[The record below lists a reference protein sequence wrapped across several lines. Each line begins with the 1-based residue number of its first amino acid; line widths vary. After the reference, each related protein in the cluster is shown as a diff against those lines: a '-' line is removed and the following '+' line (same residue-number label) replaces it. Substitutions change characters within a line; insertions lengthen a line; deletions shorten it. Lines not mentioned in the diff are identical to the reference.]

1 LKLSIQALIIT
12 LTVILATPTY
22 AQDNGKFDISGTVLD
37 SGTGEGVYMAS
48 AVIKELGLWAL
59 TDDKGAFEIKGVPSG
74 KFTFEFSL
82 LGYETVSQTYEIKK
96 DIRTLKIKMS
106 QSSLTLDEVV
116 VTAKEGGEITSSS
129 KISQQTIEHVQPS
142 SLKDVMQLL
151 PGSITENPTLTSMNS
166 ISIRD
171 IGENSAN
178 AIGTALVVDGA
189 SMNNDANLQVMSSGK
204 TINDSEA
211 NAVSS
216 AGGGVDTRQI
226 STDNIESVEV
236 IRGIPS
242 VVYGDMTSGAV
253 VVKTKAGVTP
263 WEIRLKTD
271 PHLKQVS
278 AGKGFSVG
286 EKGGALNFEADYA
299 YAYNDIRTPSSAY
312 QRVNFQAGYSNF
324 FAKKVQFNAK
334 IHANWSNATNA
345 SDPDLHLDEIAQQ
358 KDKSIRLNINGRW
371 IISKPWITNIEYMAS
386 GSITDQYS
394 RDRSYQ
400 GSAGYT
406 PTTTEISNHEGI
418 GFYTLPQYYSDVEIF
433 GRPINGQARI
443 TANLFGQYGI
453 IKNKALIGAEW
464 KADGNTG
471 SGKQFDPQCTPYP
484 SAATAYRNRSYSDIP
499 FLHHITAYIE
509 DNITIPLGST
519 SLELQ
524 AGARFNH
531 ITANGLNTSAFDR
544 IEPRTNA
551 RYTIVKKQNGLRELS
566 VRGGWGLNYKM
577 PSMIYLYPENAYKD
591 MVSFNYTDFDASGYG
606 MNIITTKVVETLN
619 NSLKPQRSRNIEA
632 GIEFDTKPVKGSLVY
647 YNEKMTDGYGFVTE
661 FLPMVYNRYGYEWKN
676 DSRSAVRR
684 VDEFYQSGLQFN
696 YTGNKLCTT
705 DGRTV
710 PSISDTTFISY
721 NRPVNGIDNDK
732 WGVEFTLDFARI
744 KPLNTTISVSGA
756 YMSIRSR
763 NTQYDYQ
770 HYSGSAGG
778 RTYQYVGIYGGSS
791 KSSNGSQKERF
802 STNVRFITHIPKI
815 GMVVTLTAQMVFL
828 DRTRYL
834 SDFRGESLPYYYDDL
849 GNRITGDAAINDTE
863 HTKYINPM
871 MVMDR
876 SGRLTTFTREME
888 TDPSYRDLIIT
899 TNTPTY
905 YISQSY
911 PFYGMLNLRLTKEI
925 KKIAT
930 ISFYAN
936 NFLNLRGR
944 VENSVTHYPT
954 DKNTPIYFGA
964 EVKLT
969 IK

>member
-1 LKLSIQALIIT
+1 LKYLFSTFLLI
-12 LTVILATPTY
+12 LTVILAPQTY
-22 AQDNGKFDISGTVLD
+22 AQDNGKFSISGTITD
-37 SGTGEGVYMAS
+37 SATGEGVYMAT
-48 AVIKELGLWAL
+48 AVVKELGLWAL
-59 TDDKGAFEIKGVPSG
+59 TDDKGAFEIKGVPAG

-82 LGYETVSQTYEIKK
+82 LGYETVSQTFEVRK

-106 QSSLTLDEVV
+106 ESSLTLEEVV

-204 TINDSEA
+204 TINESEA
-211 NAVSS
+211 NAASS

-278 AGKGFSVG
+278 AGKGFAAG

-312 QRVNFQAGYSNF
+312 QRVNFQVGYSNF

-334 IHANWSNATNA
+334 IHANWSNATNS

-371 IISKPWITNIEYMAS
+371 IINKPWITNIEYMAS

-406 PTTTEISNHEGI
+406 PTTTEISNNEGI

-443 TANLFGQYGI
+443 TANLMGQYGSV
-453 IKNKALIGAEW
+453 KNKALIGAEW

-471 SGKQFDPQCTPYP
+471 AGKIFDPQRTPYP
-484 SAATAYRNRSYSDIP
+484 SASTAYRNRSYSDIP
-499 FLHHITAYIE
+499 FLHHLTAYVE
-509 DNITIPLGST
+509 DNITLPLGKT

-524 AGARFNH
+524 AGARFNC
-531 ITANGLNTSAFDR
+531 IMANGLNTDAFYR

-551 RYTIVKKQNGLRELS
+551 RYTIVKRDKGLREFS
-566 VRGGWGLNYKM
+566 VRGGWGLNYKI

-606 MNIITTKVVETLN
+606 MNLITTKAVETIN
-619 NSLKPQRSRNIEA
+619 DALKPQRSRNIEA
-632 GIEFDTKPVKGSLVY
+632 GIDFDTKPVKGSVVY
-647 YNEKMTDGYGFVTE
+647 YNEKMTDGYGFVTQY
-661 FLPMVYNRYGYEWKN
+661 LPMVYNRYGYQWKD
-676 DSRSAVRR
+676 DSHSAVKRL
-684 VDEFYQSGLQFN
+684 DEFYQSGLQFN
-696 YTGNKLCTT
+696 YDGSRLTTT
-705 DGRTV
+705 DGQNV

-721 NRPVNGIDNDK
+721 NRPVNGVTNDK
-732 WGVEFTLDFARI
+732 WGVEFTLDFAKI

-756 YMSIRSR
+756 YMNIKST
-763 NTQYDYQ
+763 NNQYDYLL
-770 HYSGSAGG
+770 YSGSAGG
-778 RTYQYVGIYGGSS
+778 RTYPYVGIYGGRST
-791 KSSNGSQKERF
+791 SSNGSIKDRL

-815 GMVVTLTAQMVFL
+815 GMVITLTAQMVFM

-834 SDFRGESLPYYYDDL
+834 SDFRGETLPYYYDDF
-849 GNRITGDAAINDTE
+849 GNRISGETAINDTE
-863 HTKYINPM
+863 HTKYVNPI

-876 SGRLTTFTREME
+876 SGRLTAFTQEME
-888 TDPSYRDLIIT
+888 TDPAYRDLIIT

-905 YISQSY
+905 YVTQSY

-964 EVKLT
+964 EVKIT
-969 IK
+969 IR